1 MAAKKKSSEK
11 TVEISKK
18 MSFKELQSLSADDLN
33 KKSTELR
40 KELVVLKKSTI
51 EGVVQNYKISGQKRK
66 ELART
71 LTALNQKSKE
81 EK

>member
-1 MAAKKKSSEK
+1 MATKKKSEK
-11 TVEISKK
+11 TVEISKSVAFK
-18 MSFKELQSLSADDLN
+18 DLADMSAEDLV
-33 KKSTELR
+33 KKSVEIR
-40 KELVVLKKSTI
+40 KELVILKKSTI
-51 EGVVQNYKISGQKRK
+51 DGVVQNYKISGQKRK

>member
-11 TVEISKK
+11 TVEVSKK

-33 KKSTELR
+33 KKSTEIR

>member
-11 TVEISKK
+11 TVEVSKK

-33 KKSTELR
+33 KKSTEIR

-51 EGVVQNYKISGQKRK
+51 EGVVQN
-66 ELART
+66 
-71 LTALNQKSKE
+71 
-81 EK
+81 

>member
-11 TVEISKK
+11 TVEVSKK

>member
-1 MAAKKKSSEK
+1 
-11 TVEISKK
+11 

-33 KKSTELR
+33 KKSTEIR

>member
-1 MAAKKKSSEK
+1 MATKKKSDKK
-11 TVEISKK
+11 TVEISKST
-18 MSFKELQSLSADDLN
+18 SFKELTSMSVEDLN
-33 KKSTELR
+33 HKSTELR
-40 KELVVLKKSTI
+40 KELVTLKKSTI
-51 EGVVQNYKISGQKRK
+51 DGVVQNYKISGQKRK

>member
-1 MAAKKKSSEK
+1 MATKKKSSK
-11 TVEISKK
+11 DTVEISKGI
-18 MSFKELQSLSADDLN
+18 SFKELNAMSAEDLN
-33 KKSTELR
+33 KKSLELRTEL
-40 KELVVLKKSTI
+40 VILKKSTI
-51 EGVVQNYKISGQKRK
+51 DGVVQNYKISGQKRK

>member
-1 MAAKKKSSEK
+1 MATKKKSAK
-11 TVEISKK
+11 NAVEISKST
-18 MSFKELQSLSADDLN
+18 SFKDLSAMTAADLS
-33 KKSTELR
+33 KKSVELR
-40 KELVVLKKSTI
+40 KELVMLKKSTI
-51 EGVVQNYKISGQKRK
+51 DGVVQNYKISGQKRK